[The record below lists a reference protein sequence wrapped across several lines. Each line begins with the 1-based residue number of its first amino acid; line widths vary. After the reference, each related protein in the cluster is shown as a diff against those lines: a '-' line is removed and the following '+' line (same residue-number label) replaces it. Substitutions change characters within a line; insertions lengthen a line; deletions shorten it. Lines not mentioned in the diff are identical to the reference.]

1 MSMVKKYLKKDI
13 YFQKKE
19 EELLM
24 SWNQNKS
31 KVSKHLQKN
40 NSETVKKEND
50 KEMPKEISI
59 ERKKKDINLLIIL
72 DQLWYYNNGISKNNK
87 FLRQHTK
94 STNQIYNKN
103 LSWNKWWL
111 MWTVSN

>member
-1 MSMVKKYLKKDI
+1 
-13 YFQKKE
+13 
-19 EELLM
+19 M

-50 KEMPKEISI
+50 KEMPKEMSI

-87 FLRQHTK
+87 FLRQYTK
-94 STNQIYNKN
+94 STNQIYNKK